1 MQYFILFIWIL
12 FYLLMFVLMDF
23 SIIELKLNIQIKWT
37 STITP
42 IKLL

>member
-37 STITP
+37 STITR